1 MKDGRVSSVKAR
13 IPWPNPLASTLGF
26 SVKSLHLTFNVQRLP
41 ELGHFPDVDLSQSV
55 ALAAEDFF
63 QTELTR
69 HEEADLLQSFH
80 EEALQESE
88 NISDQAVPGG
98 LSSSMTA
105 GLEGDPAGISIFAS
119 LIENLLA
126 RFEFDAEDVTITLLH
141 EHNISLTLSL
151 RSIQYQTDRT
161 DGISEPQN
169 NVSRSLTLRGFEVR
183 ALNLTL
189 PTQYHPYESESPA
202 SSSSELDEAAH
213 FSLSQSVAF
222 FPPRSPSP
230 SNSMS
235 SSMYHS
241 AISLQA
247 STRQDPISAST
258 PPPVEADTTP
268 LPTAPPEVLLSFG
281 SQPLIVR
288 METAIPTSTNPDD
301 PFVTSEGPQ
310 APPDAVNISLSIH
323 TIASC
328 IQPWHLH
335 GLLELASIFTDTTP
349 QSLGPQQQAAPSP
362 PSPLPS
368 ISFSLAL
375 RHVVLL
381 AMPGGLSD
389 DYPRIREFFDKPL
402 LPPPLSSEYA
412 RLHIDSISVSLL
424 LPSTKYIGSG
434 ADQEIDLQVADFS
447 IFLFNRVLPTD
458 VALSPFPILVTDP
471 HLMNQCE
478 SHHQH
483 PDAEFVT
490 PLLPRF
496 EIVDWTNDRLPG
508 SGIKLSRWR
517 SARPAGAPTAYSNP
531 AIKVL
536 ARRYIKRGKGTSQTS
551 VDVNVSPLHVR
562 ADLRL
567 ILQGPVVAFTA
578 ELVALRS
585 DSPPPASP
593 TSDVTI
599 NDGLESRSHAQAGLR
614 YRTPTKQ
621 VCRFC

>member
-1 MKDGRVSSVKAR
+1 M
-13 IPWPNPLASTLGF
+13 ASTLGF
-26 SVKSLHLTFNVQRLP
+26 SVKALHLTFNVQRLP
-41 ELGHFPDVDLSQSV
+41 DLGHFPEVDLSQSV

-69 HEEADLLQSFH
+69 HEEEDLLQSFH

-88 NISDQAVPGG
+88 NTSDQAVPGG
-98 LSSSMTA
+98 LSSSVTA

-141 EHNISLTLSL
+141 EHNINLTVSL

-161 DGISEPQN
+161 DTSDEPRN
-169 NVSRSLTLRGFEVR
+169 NVSRSLTLHGFEVR
-183 ALNLTL
+183 AINLSL
-189 PTQYHPYESESPA
+189 PTKFHPYESESPT

-247 STRQDPISAST
+247 STRQDPISSST
-258 PPPVEADTTP
+258 PPPTESEASIPSPTP
-268 LPTAPPEVLLSFG
+268 PDVLLWFG
-281 SQPLIVR
+281 SQPLVIK
-288 METAIPTSTNPDD
+288 METAIPTTANPDD
-301 PFVTSEGPQ
+301 PFITSEEPQ
-310 APPDAVNISLSIH
+310 APPDAVNVSVSLH

-328 IQPWHLH
+328 VQPWHIH
-335 GLLELASIFTDTTP
+335 GLLEFASIFTDPIP
-349 QSLGPQQQAAPSP
+349 QSPGSQKPVAPSS

-368 ISFSLAL
+368 ISFTLTL
-375 RHVVLL
+375 RHVILL
-381 AMPGGLSD
+381 VVPSGLPD
-389 DYPRIREFFDKPL
+389 DYSRIRDFFDNPL

-412 RLHIDSISVSLL
+412 RLHIDSISVSVL
-424 LPSTKYIGSG
+424 LPSAKYIGNG
-434 ADQEIDLQVADFS
+434 ANQEIDLQVADFN
-447 IFLFNRVLPTD
+447 IFLFNRVLTTD
-458 VALSPFPILVTDP
+458 VALSPFPILMTDP
-471 HLMNQCE
+471 HLINQCE

-490 PLLPRF
+490 PPLPRF

-517 SARPAGAPTAYSNP
+517 TARSAGAPGAYSTP
-531 AIKVL
+531 AVKVIV
-536 ARRYIKRGKGTSQTS
+536 RRYTKSGKGASQIS
-551 VDVNVSPLHVR
+551 VDVNVAPLHIR
-562 ADLRL
+562 ADLGL

-593 TSDVTI
+593 ASDGTI
-599 NDGLESRSHAQAGLR
+599 NDTRSRGQVGLR
-614 YRTPTKQ
+614 DLTPINQ
-621 VCRFC
+621 VRPFCRLRDSC